1 MSMELI
7 RRSGGILQSV
17 ALLIVVTLTLCA
29 CVVGGAGG
37 DQKEVKGLVTS
48 VDANAKT
55 FTVAGDDGKT
65 YDFRMVSGSKGDLP
79 ELKEHM
85 DLKKPV
91 EVKYRGT
98 TSPYEVVEAH

>member
-29 CVVGGAGG
+29 CVGGGG
-37 DQKEVKGLVTS
+37 GGQKEVKGLVTS